1 MINTKNNI
9 SLNSLI
15 EIIELFQNDNT
26 TINVV
31 SLLND
36 DLNNG
41 YKKRWMQLAEYGWF
55 LHWYIST
62 EIEEI
67 IPKGAKRVDEYMIT
81 ETKSYLVY
89 IFEKVIS
96 LYPHRKHILDAAFDL
111 HNEGNY
117 IASIPLIFAQT
128 DGIFE
133 EETSKYLFT
142 RKKRENALEQLI
154 NSDLNN
160 LDDISL
166 SPLLKK
172 LNSSLPIRSDDIRDL
187 KKSAPNRHGILHGDQ
202 KHLDYGTQINS
213 LKCITLLAHVANT
226 FEKLD
231 NKPK

>member
-1 MINTKNNI
+1 MINKKNNI
-9 SLNSLI
+9 SFNALI
-15 EIIELFQNDNT
+15 EIIGLFKNDNS
-26 TINVV
+26 IDIA

-36 DLNNG
+36 ELNNG
-41 YKKRWMQLAEYGWF
+41 YKKRWLQLAEYGWF

-67 IPKGAKRVDEYMIT
+67 IPKGAKKVDKYMIT
-81 ETKSYLVY
+81 ETESYLAY

-96 LYPHRKHILDAAFDL
+96 LYPHRKHILDAALDL
-111 HNEGNY
+111 HNKGNY
-117 IASIPLIFAQT
+117 IASIPLTLAQA

-133 EETSKYLFT
+133 EKTSKFLFIMKQ
-142 RKKRENALEQLI
+142 RKNVLEQLI
-154 NSDLNN
+154 SSDLSN
-160 LDDISL
+160 LDDVSL
-166 SPLLKK
+166 SPLLEK
-172 LNSSLPIRSDDIRDL
+172 LNSSLPIRSNDIRDL

-231 NKPK
+231 TKPK